1 MRKLSRIDKK
11 FDEVKKKGVSAF
23 IPYICAGDPDL
34 KISGRILLELQ
45 RSGADIIELGI
56 PFSDPIA
63 DGPTIQ
69 KASLRSLNSGTT
81 VKKIHKLLKSLK
93 DDIEVP
99 LVVMTY
105 YNPVLKYGIERFIN
119 DFKSVGVDGI
129 IVPDLPPDEADDFIK
144 ISDNYDFDSI
154 FLLSP
159 TSNSQRIKKVSR
171 ASRGYIYYVSV
182 LGVTGARKSLS
193 GALGGKI
200 KEIKKYT
207 KLPIS
212 VGFGISSPQQVG
224 YISQI
229 AEGVIVGSAIIKVIE
244 ANVGCGEIEKKVGKY
259 VRSLLSG
266 IQTRSFA

>member
-1 MRKLSRIDKK
+1 MSKIGKK
-11 FDEVKKKGVSAF
+11 FEEISKKGTSAF

-34 KISGRILLELQ
+34 KTSGRILLELQ
-45 RSGADIIELGI
+45 KRGVDIIELGI

-69 KASLRSLNSGTT
+69 KASLRSLNGGTS
-81 VKKIHKLLKSLK
+81 VKKIYRLLKSIK
-93 DDIEVP
+93 NEIEAP

-105 YNPVLKYGIERFIN
+105 YNPVLKYGVEKFIN

-129 IVPDLPPDEADDFIK
+129 IVPDLPPDEADSFIELA
-144 ISDNYDFDSI
+144 DDYEFDSI

-159 TSNSQRIKKVSR
+159 TSNYERIKKVSR

-182 LGVTGARKSLS
+182 LGVTGARQSLS
-193 GALGGKI
+193 KTLGKKI
-200 KEIKKYT
+200 KEIKRYT

-212 VGFGISSPQQVG
+212 VGFGISTPEQVG
-224 YISQI
+224 YVGKM

-244 ANVGCGEIEKKVGKY
+244 SNLGKSALVKKVGDY
-259 VRSLLSG
+259 AESLVSG
-266 IQTRSFA
+266 I